1 MDVCDLGRIVRV
13 VDAAHVPGDEE
24 GPAVA
29 TQERGK
35 RGEVRL
41 SSVVCICIV
50 RASIKALYPS
60 QSSEFAL
67 FIQVRD
73 IVEATK
79 MELTVLRDTQGPL

>member
-1 MDVCDLGRIVRV
+1 
-13 VDAAHVPGDEE
+13 
-24 GPAVA
+24 
-29 TQERGK
+29 
-35 RGEVRL
+35 
-41 SSVVCICIV
+41 V